1 MNPFNA
7 GNRLVIPMHNRV
19 VAFAPGR
26 VEILGNHTDYNQG
39 VVLSAAID
47 RGVTA
52 SVHRLP
58 QRQIEVS
65 SQTNQRTAIED
76 LDQLVPSAQ
85 EPWAN
90 YCFGV
95 IRELAAAGLPSHGFR
110 IEIASDLPLGAGLSS
125 SAALEVATAF
135 AVIDL
140 ANWSLAPMKIAQLCQ
155 KAENDFVGVKC
166 GLLDQASSVFGEDNR
181 AILLDFR
188 SITAE
193 TYQLP
198 AGVSL
203 LLLDSGIPH
212 ELTGGE
218 YNERREQCQAAA
230 AALKVPAL
238 RDATTAQ
245 VLNSDLEPLV
255 KRRALHITGE
265 NERVFAGREALLA
278 GDVDTFGKLMFASHE
293 SSRHNFENSTTHL
306 DALVEIAQSTDG
318 VMGSRLTGGGFGGST
333 VSLIRSELAQ
343 DIIESMQKKYLN
355 VTGAQCRAILT
366 RPSQGARVLVRD

>member
-1 MNPFNA
+1 
-7 GNRLVIPMHNRV
+7 MHNRV

-26 VEILGNHTDYNQG
+26 VEILGNHTDYNEG

-47 RGVTA
+47 CGVTA

-65 SQTNQRTAIED
+65 SQTNQRTAVAH
-76 LDQLVPSAQ
+76 LDELSPSAA

-95 IRELAAAGLPSHGFR
+95 VRELMAVGWPAHGLG
-110 IEIASDLPLGAGLSS
+110 IEIASDLPVGAGLSS

-135 AVIDL
+135 AAIDL

-155 KAENDFVGVKC
+155 KAENEFVGVKC
-166 GLLDQASSVFGEDNR
+166 GLLDQASSVFGADNR

-193 TYQLP
+193 TCQLP

-203 LLLDSGIPH
+203 LLLNSGIPH
-212 ELTGGE
+212 ALTGGE
-218 YNERREQCQAAA
+218 YNERREQCQTAA
-230 AALKVPAL
+230 AALKVTAL
-238 RDATTAQ
+238 RDATTNQ
-245 VLNSDLEPLV
+245 VENSDLDPLV

-278 GDVDTFGKLMFASHE
+278 GDVDTFGELMFASHE
-293 SSRHNFENSTTHL
+293 SSRHNFENSTPNL
-306 DALVEIAQSTDG
+306 DALVEIAQSTNG
-318 VMGSRLTGGGFGGST
+318 VIGSRLTGGGFGGST

-343 DIIESMQKKYLN
+343 EIIDSMQSKYFSA
-355 VTGAQCRAILT
+355 TGAQCSAILT
-366 RPSQGARVLVRD
+366 RPSQGARVLRRD

>member
-1 MNPFNA
+1 
-7 GNRLVIPMHNRV
+7 MHNRV

-26 VEILGNHTDYNQG
+26 VEILGNHTDYNEG

-52 SVHRLP
+52 SVHRLLQP
-58 QRQIEVS
+58 QIEVS
-65 SQTNQRTAIED
+65 SRTNQRTAIEH
-76 LDQLVPSAQ
+76 LDEISPSSA
-85 EPWAN
+85 ESWAN

-95 IRELAAAGLPSHGFR
+95 IRELVAAGWPASGLG
-110 IEIASDLPLGAGLSS
+110 IEIASDLPVGAGLSS

-135 AVIDL
+135 AAIDL
-140 ANWSLAPMKIAQLCQ
+140 ANWPLAPMKIAQLCQ
-155 KAENDFVGVKC
+155 KAENEFVGVKC

-212 ELTGGE
+212 ALTGGE

-230 AALKVPAL
+230 AALKVTAL
-238 RDATTAQ
+238 RDANTPQ
-245 VLNSDLEPLV
+245 VLNSSLDPLV

-278 GDVDTFGKLMFASHE
+278 GNIETFGQLMFASHE
-293 SSRHNFENSTTHL
+293 SSRHNFENSTLNL

-318 VMGSRLTGGGFGGST
+318 VIGSRLTGGGFGGST
-333 VSLIRSELAQ
+333 VSLIRSELAEP
-343 DIIESMQKKYLN
+343 IIESMHKKYLS
-355 VTGAQCRAILT
+355 VTGAQCSAILT
-366 RPSQGARVLVRD
+366 RPSQGARILRRD

>member
-1 MNPFNA
+1 
-7 GNRLVIPMHNRV
+7 MHNRV

-26 VEILGNHTDYNQG
+26 VEILGNHTDYNDG

-47 RGVTA
+47 RGVIA
-52 SVHRLP
+52 SINRLLEP
-58 QRQIEVS
+58 QIEVS
-65 SQTNQRTAIED
+65 SQTNQRTAVE
-76 LDQLVPSAQ
+76 LLGELSPSTE

-95 IRELAAAGLPSHGFR
+95 IQELMEAGLPGHGLR

-135 AVIDL
+135 ATIDL
-140 ANWSLAPMKIAQLCQ
+140 ANWSLPPMKIAQLCQ
-155 KAENDFVGVKC
+155 KAENEFVGVKC

-198 AGVSL
+198 AGISL

-238 RDATTAQ
+238 RDASTAQ
-245 VLNSDLEPLV
+245 VLKSDLDSLI

-265 NERVFAGREALLA
+265 NERVFAGRQALLK
-278 GDVDTFGKLMFASHE
+278 GDVNAFGQLMFASHE
-293 SSRHNFENSTTHL
+293 SSRHNFENSTSHL
-306 DALVEIAQSTDG
+306 DALVEIAQSTPG
-318 VMGSRLTGGGFGGST
+318 VIGSRLTGGGFGGST
-333 VSLIRSELAQ
+333 VSLIRSELAPE
-343 DIIESMQKKYLN
+343 IIARMQKKYLST
-355 VTGAQCRAILT
+355 TGAECRAILT
-366 RPSQGARVLVRD
+366 RPSQGARILRRD

>member
-1 MNPFNA
+1 
-7 GNRLVIPMHNRV
+7 MHNRV

-26 VEILGNHTDYNQG
+26 VEILGNHTDYNEG

-47 RGVTA
+47 RGVTT

-58 QRQIEVS
+58 QRQIQVS
-65 SQTNQRTAIED
+65 SQTNQRTAIEH
-76 LDQLVPSAQ
+76 LDELSPCAQ

-95 IRELAAAGLPSHGFR
+95 IRELMAAGLPSNGLR
-110 IEIASDLPLGAGLSS
+110 IDIASDLPVGAGLSS
-125 SAALEVATAF
+125 SAALEVATAY
-135 AVIDL
+135 AAIDL
-140 ANWSLAPMKIAQLCQ
+140 ANWPLAPMKIAQLCQ
-155 KAENDFVGVKC
+155 KAENEFVGVKC

-212 ELTGGE
+212 ALTGGE
-218 YNERREQCQAAA
+218 YNERREQCQTAAA
-230 AALKVPAL
+230 SLKVPAL
-238 RDATTAQ
+238 RDATSAQ
-245 VLNSDLEPLV
+245 VLNSDLDPLV

-265 NERVFAGREALLA
+265 NERVFVARRALLA
-278 GDVDTFGKLMFASHE
+278 GDIDAFGMLMFASHE
-293 SSRHNFENSTTHL
+293 SSRHNFENSTPHL
-306 DALVEIAQSTDG
+306 DALVEIAQTTNG
-318 VMGSRLTGGGFGGST
+318 VIGSRLTGGGFGGST
-333 VSLIRSELAQ
+333 VSLIRSELGQ
-343 DIIESMQKKYLN
+343 EIIDTMQKKYLS
-355 VTGAQCRAILT
+355 VTGVECKAILT
-366 RPSQGARVLVRD
+366 RPSQGARVLARN

>member
-1 MNPFNA
+1 
-7 GNRLVIPMHNRV
+7 MHNRV
-19 VAFAPGR
+19 VALAPGR
-26 VEILGNHTDYNQG
+26 VEILGNHTDYNEG

-52 SVHRLP
+52 SVHRLLQP
-58 QRQIEVS
+58 QIEVS
-65 SQTNQRTAIED
+65 SRTNQRTASKH
-76 LDQLVPSAQ
+76 LDEISPSAV

-95 IRELAAAGLPSHGFR
+95 IRELVAAGWPPTGLG
-110 IEIASDLPLGAGLSS
+110 IEIASDLPVGGGLSS

-135 AVIDL
+135 AAIDL

-155 KAENDFVGVKC
+155 KAENEFVGVKC

-212 ELTGGE
+212 ALTGGE

-230 AALKVPAL
+230 AALKVTAL
-238 RDATTAQ
+238 RDARTIQ
-245 VLNSDLEPLV
+245 VLNSDLDPLV

-265 NERVFAGREALLA
+265 NERVFSGGEALLA
-278 GDVDTFGKLMFASHE
+278 RDIETFGQLMFASHE
-293 SSRHNFENSTTHL
+293 SSRYNFENSTPNL

-318 VMGSRLTGGGFGGST
+318 VIGSRLTGGGFGGST
-333 VSLIRSELAQ
+333 VSLIRSELAEP
-343 DIIESMQKKYLN
+343 IIESMQKKYLS
-355 VTGAQCRAILT
+355 VTGAQATAILT
-366 RPSQGARVLVRD
+366 RPSQGPRILRRD